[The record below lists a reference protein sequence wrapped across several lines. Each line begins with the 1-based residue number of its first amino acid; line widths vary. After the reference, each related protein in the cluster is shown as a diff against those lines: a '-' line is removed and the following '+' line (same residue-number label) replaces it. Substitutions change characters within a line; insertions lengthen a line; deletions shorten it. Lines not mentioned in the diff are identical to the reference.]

1 MSRLT
6 TRILIVLSVLSIV
19 GIVAT
24 QVYWVRKAYEVRE
37 RQFLQNATKALG
49 QVARRVAQPAA
60 GVPVDVQVVTLSPA
74 YYLVTLNAPINPRK
88 LEFFLSAELQIHQIL
103 THFEYG
109 VYDDQ
114 AGQLVYANSTRHENE
129 SSLSTPS
136 GVPSVASPYYF
147 VVRFPNQVH
156 YLTQQLDTWILG
168 SMIVLLITSFFV
180 YLFYRMLT
188 QKTRTEDQREFI
200 NNMTHELQTPISSIK
215 IAADVLSSP
224 KIMEQPERM
233 LKYVRMV
240 QEETLRLQQQ
250 VETVLTVARAEKKGA
265 FNLQPVPIDM
275 HELLYQLAERHG
287 DYLHLELDAHY
298 SVIQADRLHVGNVL
312 GNLVDNALKYSPVN
326 PVIRLMTRNENSQFV
341 LMVQDNGIG
350 IAPEH
355 QPHIFNA
362 YYRAPGANH
371 HSVKGFGL
379 GLSYV
384 QKIVKAHR
392 WKIALTSA
400 LGQGSTF
407 SIRIPQP
414 IVHPFSQNRKSVLN
428 SDEL

>member
-6 TRILIVLSVLSIV
+6 TRVLIVLSTLAIV
-19 GIVAT
+19 GVVST
-24 QVYWVRKAYEVRE
+24 QVYWVRKAYELRE
-37 RQFLQNATKALG
+37 RQFLQTVTKALSE
-49 QVARRVAQPAA
+49 VARRVARPET
-60 GVPVDVQVVTLSPA
+60 GVPVGVQVVTLSPA
-74 YYLVTLNAPINPRK
+74 YYLVNLDAPIDPRK
-88 LEFFLSAELQIHQIL
+88 LEFYLGVELEIHQIL
-103 THFEYG
+103 TTFEYG
-109 VYDDQ
+109 VYDNT
-114 AGQLVYANSTRHENE
+114 AGQIIYENSSRQRIETPASDGAAL
-129 SSLSTPS
+129 SSFS
-136 GVPSVASPYYF
+136 SPYYF

-156 YLTQQLDTWILG
+156 YLTQQLDNWILA
-168 SMIVLLITSFFV
+168 SLIVLLLTCFFI

-188 QKTRTEDQREFI
+188 QKNRNEDQREFI

-250 VETVLTVARAEKKGA
+250 VETVLTVARSENKGA
-265 FNLQPVPIDM
+265 FKIHSVAIDL
-275 HELLYQLAERHG
+275 HELLFHLAERHG
-287 DYLHLELDAHY
+287 DYLHLDLEAHY
-298 SVIQADRLHVGNVL
+298 SVVQADRLHLVNVL
-312 GNLVDNALKYSPVN
+312 GNLVDNAVKYTPVN
-326 PVIRLMTRNENSQFV
+326 PIIQLMTRNENGQLV
-341 LMVQDNGIG
+341 IVVQDNGIG

-362 YYRAPGANH
+362 YYRAPGANA

-384 QKIVKAHR
+384 QKIAKAHR
-392 WKIALTSA
+392 WKLSVSSA
-400 LGQGSTF
+400 PGRGSVF

-414 IVHPFSQNRKSVLN
+414 IVEPIRKRSLK
-428 SDEL
+428 SEEL